1 MDHLQNTNFHNVL
14 GIHLD
19 IRSLWIWVWESNLHQ
34 FTKTFVNFELIF
46 QKSHHFHNVKLTFF
60 KDICSKLH
68 WKAEIFLSWTLF
80 VIFWVSSKIDS
91 FQFLLKFIWAV
102 TWRLLKIQSWNFQDF
117 HILLMQT
124 PGPNIIKIY
133 EGNLVTFGQVNME

>member
-1 MDHLQNTNFHNVL
+1 MFWVSVWVL
-14 GIHLD
+14 GVFEY
-19 IRSLWIWVWESNLHQ
+19 RSRSQICTNSQN
-34 FTKTFVNFELIF
+34 FFVSFQLIF
-46 QKSHHFHNVKLTFF
+46 QKFNHFHIVKITFF
-60 KDICSKLH
+60 KDICRELH

-80 VIFWVSSKIDS
+80 VIFWVSALAPGSKIDN